1 MNFPRVC
8 AHACVE
14 AISKIL
20 FVLRVRFRLN
30 ALIRVFRNMAAV
42 MQGDDPTLI
51 NPPRLDESEPSRLDS
66 LDALKHT
73 LRLGAMHGQDDRFY
87 MHR

>member
-1 MNFPRVC
+1 MNSPRVC

-20 FVLRVRFRLN
+20 FVLRGSFRLN
-30 ALIRVFRNMAAV
+30 ALIRIFRNMAV
-42 MQGDDPTLI
+42 VRQGDDLTLI
-51 NPPRLDESEPSRLDS
+51 NPLGLDESEPSRLDS
-66 LDALKHT
+66 LGALKHT
-73 LRLGAMHGQDDRFY
+73 LRLGAMHGQDDPFY